1 MTLKR
6 LATPFILGM
15 FSLTFA
21 FGMVAFTT
29 DAHAKREKVS
39 ADELDKAK
47 KEGDLSVDQ
56 AEKTRNQF
64 GQEATDYNIED
75 SGDQKGKAKASG
87 NSTYGVA
94 GFDYLTGVGKV
105 ASSPD
110 QINETTFKIKSANKS
125 PLEDLMK
132 KRYAHKWT
140 GQYNDTQSGLGEKS
154 GVTEAWF
161 RAHESGSKLG
171 ADYNGWVNQ
180 WNNLTRPGH
189 DAAKGGFT
197 TQVNGAD
204 PDQGA
209 HWFSFYCVHCHG
221 WTGKGDGPT
230 ASKLDPRPRNLT
242 NGKYADHI
250 SNLDI
255 FGVIKGGGEF
265 RNLSTSMPPWGN
277 ILQDQ
282 DIWNV
287 VAFIRSLS
295 PTYKADKDDITAANA
310 DSSQE
315 FKDMNEMLEMDGFM
329 GGRGS
334 TNQLAYGTQRGGFS
348 SIGGGRLASKHVG
361 VTEKETSGKAAGA
374 KMGDWAE
381 DKK

>member
-15 FSLTFA
+15 LSLTF
-21 FGMVAFTT
+21 GLVMITT
-29 DAHAKREKVS
+29 DAHAAREKVS
-39 ADELDKAK
+39 AADLDAAK
-47 KEGDLSVDQ
+47 KAGDLSVDQ
-56 AEKTRNQF
+56 AEKTRDAF
-64 GQEATDYNIED
+64 GKEADEYNIEAD
-75 SGDQKGKAKASG
+75 DAKITKKASG

-110 QINETTFKIKSANKS
+110 AINEKTFKIKEDRKS
-125 PLEDLMK
+125 PLAELQK
-132 KRYAHKWT
+132 NRYKNKWT

-161 RAHESGSKLG
+161 RKHDSGSKLG
-171 ADYNGWVNQ
+171 ADYNEWVNQ
-180 WNNLTRPGH
+180 WNNITRPGH
-189 DAAKGGFT
+189 DKDKGFV

-230 ASKLDPRPRNLT
+230 AAKLDPRPRNLT

-250 SNLDI
+250 SNQDL

-277 ILQDQ
+277 VLQDQ

-295 PTYKADKDDITAANA
+295 PSFKADKDDITAANA
-310 DSSQE
+310 DSSAE
-315 FKDMNEMLEMDGFM
+315 FKEMNEMLEDAGFM
-329 GGRGS
+329 AGRGS
-334 TNQLAYGTQRGGFS
+334 NNQLAYGSQRGGFS

-361 VTEKETSGKAAGA
+361 LDVKKTSGAGTA
-374 KMGDWAE
+374 QMGDWAE